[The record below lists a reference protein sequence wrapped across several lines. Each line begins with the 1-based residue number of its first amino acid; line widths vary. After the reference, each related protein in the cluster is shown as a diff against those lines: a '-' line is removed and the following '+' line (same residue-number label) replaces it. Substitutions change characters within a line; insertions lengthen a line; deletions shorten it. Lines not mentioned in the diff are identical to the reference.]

1 MCEFSASAERQRDAR
16 QNEDL
21 VISRAP
27 HGGSNW
33 ITEPG
38 KPDVA
43 VCCRDT
49 TVLAI
54 QTPSG
59 KTRGAKFVQKLQP
72 VIGVCDFVQYQDE
85 EKELVP
91 LNDLPLGT
99 GIRVLLVISS
109 EGHPMPAIPEVITS
123 TSQPTADT
131 GTEAELVGGGAPSRR
146 GRRVLDFIGRL
157 RRS

>member
-21 VISRAP
+21 VVSRAP

-38 KPDVA
+38 KPDIA

-59 KTRGAKFVQKLQP
+59 KTRGAKFVHKLRP
-72 VIGVCDFVQYQDE
+72 MIGAYDFVQYQDDG
-85 EKELVP
+85 KELVP

-109 EGHPMPAIPEVITS
+109 EGQAMPTVPETIPS
-123 TSQPTADT
+123 TRQEPADN
-131 GTEAELVGGGAPSRR
+131 GTEGELVAVGASSRR
-146 GRRVLDFIGRL
+146 SRRALGFIGRL
-157 RRS
+157 RD